1 MTNQN
6 QELKQNEIEITVTH
20 SLEHYKNH
28 CEFLGYSIE
37 EDDEDSIICNHSR
50 RDRLRLIRLSHDVG
64 VLAQVFYVLPDKLAS
79 DPLSLFSYA
88 NELNSMFIF
97 MKACV
102 RGMEDLRP
110 YIILS
115 SVLEGD
121 YSRKNFAIFLENLY
135 HDLELF
141 HDYPKTVDLFRSR
154 D

>member
-6 QELKQNEIEITVTH
+6 QELKQNEIIVTH

-37 EDDEDSIICNHSR
+37 EENEDSIICNHSR
-50 RDRLRLIRLSHDVG
+50 RDTLRLIRLNHDVG
-64 VLAQVFYVLPDKLAS
+64 VLAQVLYTLPDKLAS

-88 NELNSMFIF
+88 NELNSIFIF
-97 MKACV
+97 MKAYIG
-102 RGMEDLRP
+102 GMEDLQP

-121 YSRKNFAIFLENLY
+121 YSRKNFAIFLENLH

-141 HDYPKTVDLFRSR
+141 HKHSRANDLFRSR